1 MIARIFIIFICQI
14 SLNKIYLCF
23 VFLVLRVISFVS
35 CFLANAFKAIN
46 LPLGKALTTSLT
58 FLKLYHV
65 HFEGMAVVKADVTL
79 ALHWLH

>member
-1 MIARIFIIFICQI
+1 
-14 SLNKIYLCF
+14 
-23 VFLVLRVISFVS
+23 
-35 CFLANAFKAIN
+35 